1 MHCEGACD
9 RMGDSEKNIEYTPDE
24 LAEIEEVFNAISA
37 IEMPRRK
44 SAQAVL
50 EASPSAGEG
59 IESLDEISEPGSE
72 EEAPPEEEIVDITAD
87 IEEIPEDEGTVRL
100 EASDL
105 SAEELPAEIGEVPEI
120 DTGEPAVLPE
130 SAKADELLEEVT
142 GFEETPEKMPPSRPP
157 REPKTEEAT
166 TLDELEALTA
176 DETPAGSEQLSGEV
190 SIGGEGMPEVE
201 VAHEL
206 SLEGTS
212 VEDVPDFS
220 DMSIQKTEAIQTAS
234 DEEIPAIDLESIPDT
249 GAETVSAPHVDDLG
263 ADDIDIDT
271 FREAPPKPKV
281 SEKPAPARQAA
292 QTVEIEDIDMGPS
305 IRGMDEISEV
315 ADTMEAP
322 AVEEE
327 EEKPKRKVREAPA
340 PEKDE
345 LDLSDRELKK
355 LKTAVSLYHP
365 NLRKAVIQSIV
376 DDLISPKDQRQLVD
390 MIIGSKPED
399 NIRRFL
405 EKKLGRT
412 IDISSIAAEAGRKV
426 LTSRA
431 EYTHEGME
439 RQKQLLK
446 YTKIFGA
453 AALVTCVIVVLL
465 FQFVYKP
472 AMAKRKIR
480 EGVALIREPGIPP
493 YQRVK
498 NFEAAERI
506 FKIVDQDYVE
516 NYIPGYNA
524 YARAY
529 FDVKEY
535 AFSYQKLKKA
545 FELKPGNIET
555 LNNLGYYYSRVPEK
569 YYQDN
574 YRTIIPPDK
583 KEPDTASRLDVAIR
597 FYNYA
602 LLREPDNVTALYGI
616 GNTYMFQERYFE
628 ARKYYEDILK
638 GDRDSVVGN
647 SGLLNLFIE
656 RDDFP
661 ETVTLHARLKD
672 RDILENL
679 DPALLAK
686 LAWYYLSKKTTA
698 KLNVRVDY
706 GLKSSRFTDLA
717 DNPYP
722 AVRDIL
728 SVLADRHP
736 EYPPLYLH
744 KALFARDTGNYK
756 LMREYL
762 EIAVKK
768 EPNYYGAHHLLG
780 EYHLIVKEPA
790 DAYRELKTA
799 LKTYQSPPEFTFND
813 FYKETEALGRTYAL
827 LGNVFYYYYD
837 KVRSRFRYADEL
849 EEVVIDSELEKKA
862 NDGIAQEYYEKAITE
877 GDKSSE
883 VFYNLG
889 RLFYIRGLYN
899 KALEMWLNLY
909 DDFIAKPELM
919 LALGNA
925 FYRMNNFE
933 SGKGEYLRL
942 ISVLENVI
950 EDVPVPSISKI
961 EDVKLYRSLSS
972 AYNNLGV
979 IYQLQG
985 NEVKANLCYWRSIDF
1000 AKRIDRENEYARVNM
1015 TRSFKERKEEIVP
1028 LLDDDIP
1035 FSLNV
1040 YRADMR

>member
-1 MHCEGACD
+1 
-9 RMGDSEKNIEYTPDE
+9 MGDSEQKIEYTPDE
-24 LAEIEEVFNAISA
+24 LAEIEKVFDAISS
-37 IEMPRRK
+37 IEMPRRRPVQ
-44 SAQAVL
+44 AAVL
-50 EASPSAGEG
+50 EAAPSAEGEAEGVDELADLGGEG
-59 IESLDEISEPGSE
+59 
-72 EEAPPEEEIVDITAD
+72 EASPEEEIVDITAD
-87 IEEIPEDEGTVRL
+87 IEEIPEEEETVRL
-100 EASDL
+100 EAADL
-105 SAEELPAEIGEVPEI
+105 GAEELPAELGEVPEI

-130 SAKADELLEEVT
+130 SAKPDELLEEIT
-142 GFEETPEKMPPSRPP
+142 GFEEVPEEAPPSRPP
-157 REPKTEEAT
+157 RERKTEEAT

-176 DETPAGSEQLSGEV
+176 DEAPAGREPSLEEV
-190 SIGGEGMPEVE
+190 SFADEGMPEVE
-201 VAHEL
+201 AAHEV
-206 SLEGTS
+206 SLEGTT
-212 VEDVPDFS
+212 VEDVPDLS
-220 DMSIQKTEAIQTAS
+220 DIDVQKTEAIQEAS
-234 DEEIPAIDLESIPDT
+234 DEDIPAIDLESIPEA
-249 GAETVSAPHVDDLG
+249 GAQEVPAPPVDDLG
-263 ADDIDIDT
+263 VDDIDIDT
-271 FREAPPKPKV
+271 FREAPQEQKA
-281 SEKPAPARQAA
+281 SEKSAPPRRAA
-292 QTVEIEDIDMGPS
+292 KTVEVEDIDIGPS
-305 IRGMDEISEV
+305 VRGMDEISEV
-315 ADTMEAP
+315 AETMEIP
-322 AVEEE
+322 EVEEE
-327 EEKPKRKVREAPA
+327 EEKPRRKAKEVPA
-340 PEKDE
+340 SEKDE

-390 MIIGSKPED
+390 MIIGSKPEE
-399 NIRRFL
+399 NVHRFL

-412 IDISSIAAEAGRKV
+412 IDISSVAAEAGRKV

-431 EYTHEGME
+431 EYTREGME

-453 AALVTCVIVVLL
+453 AALATCVIVVLL

-506 FKIVDQDYVE
+506 FRIVDQDYVE

-535 AFSYQKLKKA
+535 AFAYQKLKKA

-574 YRTIIPPDK
+574 YRTIVPPDK

-616 GNTYMFQERYFE
+616 GNTYMFQGRFFE

-638 GDRDSVVGN
+638 RDRDSVVGN

-661 ETVTLHARLKD
+661 EAVTLHARLKD
-672 RDILENL
+672 RDVLQKL

-706 GLKSSRFTDLA
+706 GLKSSRYTDIA

-728 SVLADRHP
+728 NVLADRHS

-744 KALFARDTGNYK
+744 KALLARDTGNYK

-762 EIAVKK
+762 ELAVKK

-790 DAYRELKTA
+790 DAYRELRTA

-862 NDGIAQEYYEKAITE
+862 NDGIAQEYYEKAIAE
-877 GDKSSE
+877 GDKSAE

-889 RLFYIRGLYN
+889 RLFYIRGLYT

-909 DDFIAKPELM
+909 DDFIARPELM

-925 FYRMNNFE
+925 FYRMNNLE

-942 ISVLENVI
+942 ISVLENMA
-950 EDVPVPSISKI
+950 EDVPVPSVSKT
-961 EDVKLYRSLSS
+961 EHVKLYRTLSS

-1000 AKRIDRENEYARVNM
+1000 AKRLDRENEYARVNM

-1035 FSLNV
+1035 FSLDV